1 MSSLEE
7 LKAQIAELERQAAEV
22 RSREKVGVI
31 EQIKEQI
38 ALYELTPSDLG
49 FNVSSLPLRELKFQ
63 SRAGKAKPNPK
74 YRDEH
79 GNEWSGGRGRKP
91 QWVVALLE
99 AGGDIEQYR
108 IAD

>member
-7 LKAQIAELERQAAEV
+7 LKAQIAELQRQAEEV
-22 RSREKVGVI
+22 RSREKYGVI

-38 ALYELTPSDLG
+38 ALYNLTPRDLG
-49 FNVSSLPLRELKFQ
+49 FNVSSLPLKELRFEH
-63 SRAGKAKPNPK
+63 RAEKTKPVPK

-91 QWVVALLE
+91 QWVIALQE
-99 AGGDIEQYR
+99 AGVDIEQYR